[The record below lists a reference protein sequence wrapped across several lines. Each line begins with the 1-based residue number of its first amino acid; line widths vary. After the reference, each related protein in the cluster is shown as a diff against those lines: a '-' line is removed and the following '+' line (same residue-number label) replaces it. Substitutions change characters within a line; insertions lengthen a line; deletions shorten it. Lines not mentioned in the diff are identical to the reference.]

1 MGNFSK
7 LSPIQR
13 THYKEDFLGPAYSGP
28 LDSIRFDWI
37 TLSNSKETSTNSK
50 KLRIYESSRTSLTG
64 LSVLF
69 RNAMFFF
76 ILMNPVGYRIS
87 SRKEA

>member
-69 RNAMFFF
+69 A
-76 ILMNPVGYRIS
+76 
-87 SRKEA
+87 